1 MRGRAASRG
10 EPCIALGPA
19 GELLYRQVGEKFI
32 FYVGEY
38 MTVRASGATGCASYG
53 TCAPLP
59 ATVEADYHVLLAAT
73 RIVSVSP
80 SRTLYY
86 YRSRLGTVVATS
98 LAGGVLGAQYR
109 YDPYGKLQVALN
121 ETAATASEYGYTNAL
136 RLTGDLWHLKARVY
150 DAATRVF
157 LQPDS
162 VDRYRYAYVW
172 GDPANLSDPT
182 GLLPVNIVW
191 EGMETSGSLYATL
204 GGILMDGHT
213 NYVYSPRGPT
223 APTQDA
229 QPQPT
234 PEATVEKGND
244 NGTAAQAEDET
255 KKEIPP
261 LGDFAKQ
268 LKMKSMD
275 GRSAT
280 PIGADEFG
288 GKLLAAAESLFANQ
302 TYAKCWQCSDMP
314 WRSAKMIG
322 YSMPDTLKGLMS
334 DPRAQRIGFE
344 EARPGNLAIVV
355 SNAFTAPNPEHG
367 MLVRVNVAE
376 NLSSGN
382 PTNKAFYSTLGSFE
396 DPKKPG
402 PAAGIWFT
410 HDWNKAEQRWV
421 PKGDN
426 RDIIFYRWVP

>member
-19 GELLYRQVGEKFI
+19 GELLYRQVGEKFS

-150 DAATRVF
+150 DAAARVF

-182 GLLPVNIVW
+182 GLLPNRMVAAINEVLSYLDPRTW
-191 EGMETSGSLYATL
+191 FDTSTLSKRQQEDAKKTEAMPPASPVSKSEKDSSGTKTALQSEKKEFADPLGASTVTSGYKPPNRSEHVAVDTVK
-204 GGILMDGHT
+204 D
-213 NYVYSPRGPT
+213 P
-223 APTQDA
+223 
-229 QPQPT
+229 
-234 PEATVEKGND
+234 PEATPQAPVSSPVEGTITEVHA
-244 NGTAAQAEDET
+244 NGPST
-255 KKEIPP
+255 
-261 LGDFAKQ
+261 
-268 LKMKSMD
+268 
-275 GRSAT
+275 
-280 PIGADEFG
+280 
-288 GKLLAAAESLFANQ
+288 
-302 TYAKCWQCSDMP
+302 
-314 WRSAKMIG
+314 G
-322 YSMPDTLKGLMS
+322 YSGAGFVQITHQCPDEPVYVELLHVNGIGVISNGAGVTQGQHIGRLQTLAEQWDGTGPQPMTALAGQAPDHLHTQIWHYVDGVKTWIDAEQVL
-334 DPRAQRIGFE
+334 QT
-344 EARPGNLAIVV
+344 GNLC
-355 SNAFTAPNPEHG
+355 P
-367 MLVRVNVAE
+367 
-376 NLSSGN
+376 
-382 PTNKAFYSTLGSFE
+382 
-396 DPKKPG
+396 
-402 PAAGIWFT
+402 
-410 HDWNKAEQRWV
+410 
-421 PKGDN
+421 
-426 RDIIFYRWVP
+426 